1 LFGLSCFCD
10 YRLRALHAC
19 ELGFLYNMPA
29 KSFFTYSISR
39 QYPARFT
46 WIILAGGAVL
56 ITFFTFV
63 AVAGNAYQMDTKYVN
78 DYNATLANKTWYQK
92 QAFSWATDMETTCQ
106 PALLTVG
113 RDLTTTNQGFQYT
126 IESFRRVGNE
136 SSIPLTA
143 SYKNGS
149 LSDCQVQDITI
160 ELLRS
165 NQARLARN
173 YWTWGAT
180 VARSTTECTV
190 DTDDGGPLKVNLT
203 SQLPPAGRYGEIS
216 DSFLALKDF
225 AHPGRYIG
233 SQLIGAWY
241 IKLSNAM
248 SYSVPGSLDDAS
260 EDASS
265 WGSGTIK
272 LARKDVMDYT
282 SLDFFTV
289 SQASFQYNN
298 GRGLSFLDV
307 SESPKTIRDWKDQ
320 WTVPTS
326 GGRANVP
333 NISIVVDAFS
343 KAYYSLL
350 LSDFSSFDEVQ
361 STNALSTGQGLEYL
375 QNITDTD
382 LVDATLILGDT
393 EDGRVG
399 PFTSASTNLTQPLDF
414 AQHTTIVSRYICS
427 IPRPKSTFKLLFA
440 VAVADIVFLSTCW
453 RIFGWIA
460 GWWLGRKDSHAQDCI
475 GCVNTRHDIPLAL
488 AQSFGAGGSY
498 SQVSSDAEDERR
510 GNRGRLSAPEIT
522 RVHSGV

>member
-1 LFGLSCFCD
+1 
-10 YRLRALHAC
+10 
-19 ELGFLYNMPA
+19 MPA
-29 KSFFTYSISR
+29 NSFFTYSISR
-39 QYPARFT
+39 QYPAKFT

-63 AVAGNAYQMDTKYVN
+63 AVAGNAYQLDTKYVS

-106 PALLTVG
+106 PALLTIG
-113 RDLTTTNQGFQYT
+113 SDHTTTNQGFQYT
-126 IESFRRVGNE
+126 IESFRREGNE
-136 SSIPLTA
+136 SSFPLTA

-149 LSDCQVQDITI
+149 LSDCQVRDISI

-165 NQARLARN
+165 NQVRLARN
-173 YWTWGAT
+173 FWTWGAT

-190 DTDDGGPLKVNLT
+190 DTDDGPLVIVLT
-203 SQLPPAGRYGEIS
+203 SQLPPAARYGEIS
-216 DSFLALKDF
+216 DNFLALKDS
-225 AHPGRYIG
+225 AHPGRYLG
-233 SQLIGAWY
+233 SQLVGAWY
-241 IKLSNAM
+241 IQLSTAM
-248 SYSVPGSLDDAS
+248 SYSVPGSLDDTDENA
-260 EDASS
+260 AS
-265 WGSGTIK
+265 WGSGTIM
-272 LARKDVMDYT
+272 LTRKDVMDYT
-282 SLDFFTV
+282 SPDFFTV
-289 SQASFQYNN
+289 SKASFQDNN
-298 GRGLSFLDV
+298 NRGLSFLDNTK
-307 SESPKTIRDWKDQ
+307 SPKTMRDWKDQ
-320 WTVPTS
+320 WTAPTS
-326 GGRANVP
+326 GGRPNIP
-333 NISIVVDAFS
+333 NISIVVDTFS

-350 LSDFSSFDEVQ
+350 LSDFNSSSETK
-361 STNALSTGQGLEYL
+361 STNALSTGQGLDYL
-375 QNITDTD
+375 QNVTDND
-382 LVDATLILGDT
+382 LVYASSVFGEN
-393 EDGRVG
+393 EDGKIG
-399 PFTSASTNLTQPLDF
+399 SYTSDSTNLTQPLDF